1 MEITKKGIQIIMI
14 TVLASTIQEPIFIL
28 FSIVIVAVILIA
40 KGGEVRK
47 F

>member
-14 TVLASTIQEPIFIL
+14 TVLASNVQEPIFAL
-28 FSIVIVAVILIA
+28 FSIILVAIILIA